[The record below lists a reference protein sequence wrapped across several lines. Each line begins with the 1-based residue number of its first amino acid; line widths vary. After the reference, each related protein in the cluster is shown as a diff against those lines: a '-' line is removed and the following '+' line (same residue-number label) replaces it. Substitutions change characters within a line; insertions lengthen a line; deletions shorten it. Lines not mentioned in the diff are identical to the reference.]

1 MQVRSASKQG
11 GPARPHACISLMATF
26 AVRRTEGITMTV
38 LEIILLVIVVQL
50 GFCMYALGRIYDDV
64 KAIRAVA
71 WKRHFGG

>member
-1 MQVRSASKQG
+1 
-11 GPARPHACISLMATF
+11 MAAF
-26 AVRRTEGITMTV
+26 AIRRTEGITMTV
-38 LEIILLVIVVQL
+38 LEIILLVIVIQL